1 VEGRPL
7 EDAELVARAKRGEVR
22 AYEMLVERYQ
32 QIAFRT
38 AYFVLGDAG
47 DAEDAAQEAFMKA
60 YRALDRFRDDTPLR
74 PWLLTIVANE
84 ARNRRKANS
93 RRAGLALRVAAVDAA
108 SGGIPAGEPGPARLA
123 PSPEAAV
130 LAAEQRALLVAAM
143 AELREEERL
152 ALQCRFFLELNEAEM
167 ADVLDCPRGTVKSR
181 LSRALAHLRERISPA
196 EVAGG

>member
-7 EDAELVARAKRGEVR
+7 EDADLVARAKRGEVR

-38 AYFVLGDAG
+38 AYLIVGDAAE
-47 DAEDAAQEAFMKA
+47 AEDAAQEAFVKA

-84 ARNRRKANS
+84 ARNRRKAS
-93 RRAGLALRVAAVDAA
+93 GRRATLALRAALASSRAPPVGPA
-108 SGGIPAGEPGPARLA
+108 SGDAA

-130 LAAEQRALLVAAM
+130 LAAERRARLVEAM
-143 AELREEERL
+143 AELRDEERL
-152 ALQCRFFLELNEAEM
+152 AVQCRYFLDLSEAEM

-181 LSRALAHLRERISPA
+181 LSRGLAHLRERLSPA
-196 EVAGG
+196 EVLNG

>member
-7 EDAELVARAKRGEVR
+7 EDADLVARAKRGEVR

-38 AYFVLGDAG
+38 AYLIVGDAAE
-47 DAEDAAQEAFMKA
+47 AEDAAQEAFVKA
-60 YRALDRFRDDTPLR
+60 YRALDRFREDTPLR

-84 ARNRRKANS
+84 ARNRRKASS
-93 RRAGLALRVAAVDAA
+93 RRATLALRAAMAAPVGPA
-108 SGGIPAGEPGPARLA
+108 SGDAA

-130 LAAEQRALLVAAM
+130 LAAERRARLIAAM
-143 AELREEERL
+143 AELRDEERL
-152 ALQCRFFLELNEAEM
+152 ALQCRYFLDLSEAEM

-181 LSRALAHLRERISPA
+181 LSRGLAHLRERLSPA
-196 EVAGG
+196 EVLNG